1 MIVEFAGCS
10 GAGKSTLL
18 DELLRHC
25 RERNLPV
32 LTAPQALLPWIPEI
46 IVRQPTLQNLMLDVA
61 GAFRRIVD
69 RDPYRDF
76 LEFARSAIWRDTDR
90 RLRGL
95 NAYRGVLRVLGIHAA
110 LSSEAHKR
118 GIVLVDE
125 GTVNSAHAILVHVK
139 QPPRCEDIDVF
150 CRLVPIPDLVVHVT
164 APLDVVLARTFA
176 RQHPPLPNRSRA
188 DRERF
193 IRHAHAAFQGIM
205 SHTAFTRNTLRISCD
220 DENQQQYRFGAREII
235 EQIA

>member
-18 DELLRHC
+18 DELLRHS
-25 RERNLPV
+25 RERGLPL
-32 LTAPQALLPWIPEI
+32 LTVPQALLKWVPDV
-46 IVRQPTLQNLMLDVA
+46 IVRQPTLQNLMLDMA
-61 GAFRRIVD
+61 GVCRRIVG
-69 RDPYRDF
+69 PNPHRDF
-76 LEFARSAIWRDTDR
+76 LEFARSAIRRGTDR

-95 NAYRGVLRVLGIHAA
+95 NAYRGVLRTLGIHAA
-110 LSSEAHKR
+110 LSSDAYKS

-139 QPPRCEDIDVF
+139 QPPRSEDIDAF
-150 CRLVPIPDLVVHVT
+150 CKLVPMPDLVVHVT
-164 APLDVVLARTFA
+164 APLDVVLARTFT
-176 RQHPPLPNRSRA
+176 RKNPPLPNRSRE

-193 IRHAHAAFQGIM
+193 IRHAHTAFERVMSHAAF
-205 SHTAFTRNTLRISCD
+205 SRNTLRVSCD
-220 DENQQQYRFGAREII
+220 DDNRQQYRFRAREII